1 MLSCWI
7 TVPRCIEPAGAVLFY
22 QNEDMGFLWCS
33 KLFRPCYITCISC
46 HILYFFADKSSIF
59 ANVYGKI
66 NLKNNRKNMNESN
79 QTFAGMTRYRWV
91 VCSMLF
97 LATAIN
103 YMDRQVLSL
112 TWKDFIAPEFGWND
126 TDYGLITGCFSI
138 VYAVAMLVVGKF
150 VDKVGA
156 RRGYLWAI
164 GLWSAGACLHAFCGI
179 ATNGL
184 LGGEW
189 LTGFE
194 GARQNLSTLQTVADG
209 VWTVST
215 VSVWLFLAARCVL
228 AIGESGNFPAAIKI
242 TAEYFPKKDRGFATS
257 VFNSGAQIGALL
269 APFVIPLLARC
280 WGWEMSFLL
289 VGAVGFV
296 WMGVWVYVYDVPQ
309 KSKHVNAAELAYIE
323 QDAAVDA
330 SLTERTEEVKSA
342 KGISIWKCLTY
353 RQTWAVVAGRFLPD
367 GVWWFFLFWAPAYV
381 HDVYGYSSDSTTG
394 VLLIFTLYL
403 ISMLSIIGG
412 YLPTWFVGRKGMN
425 PYAGRMRA
433 MLIYAFFPLIGLVAQ
448 PLGSWS
454 YWFPIVIIGIIGA
467 AHQSWSANV
476 YSVVGDMFPKSAV
489 ATVTGIGGMSGGIGC
504 LLFNVCSGML
514 FTYSKETQMEF
525 LGFRGIEAGYM
536 IVFMV
541 ASLGYLLSWVIIKLL
556 VPRYQ
561 LIEE

>member
-1 MLSCWI
+1 ML
-7 TVPRCIEPAGAVLFY
+7 
-22 QNEDMGFLWCS
+22 
-33 KLFRPCYITCISC
+33 
-46 HILYFFADKSSIF
+46 FFATT
-59 ANVYGKI
+59 V
-66 NLKNNRKNMNESN
+66 
-79 QTFAGMTRYRWV
+79 
-91 VCSMLF
+91 
-97 LATAIN
+97 N
-103 YMDRQVLSL
+103 YLDRQVLSL
-112 TWKDFIAPEFGWND
+112 TWDEFIKPEFHWD
-126 TDYGLITGCFSI
+126 ESHYGTITSVFSI
-138 VYAVAMLVVGKF
+138 VYAICMLFAGRFIDWMGTKKGF
-150 VDKVGA
+150 
-156 RRGYLWAI
+156 LWAI
-164 GLWSAGACLHAFCGI
+164 GVWSAGACLHALCGVVTEHFVGLHSAAELASATGATVVTI
-179 ATNGL
+179 ATI
-184 LGGEW
+184 
-189 LTGFE
+189 
-194 GARQNLSTLQTVADG
+194 SMYC
-209 VWTVST
+209 
-215 VSVWLFLAARCVL
+215 FLAARCVL
-228 AIGESGNFPAAIKI
+228 ALGEAGNFPAAIKI

-330 SLTERTEEVKSA
+330 SLTERTEEVKPT

-394 VLLIFTLYL
+394 MLLIFTLYL

-504 LLFNVCSGML
+504 LLFNMCSGML

-561 LIEE
+561 LIKE

>member
-1 MLSCWI
+1 
-7 TVPRCIEPAGAVLFY
+7 
-22 QNEDMGFLWCS
+22 
-33 KLFRPCYITCISC
+33 
-46 HILYFFADKSSIF
+46 
-59 ANVYGKI
+59 
-66 NLKNNRKNMNESN
+66 MNESN

-112 TWKDFIAPEFGWND
+112 TWKYIISPELGY
-126 TDYGLITGCFSI
+126 TI
-138 VYAVAMLVVGKF
+138 AMLVVGKF
-150 VDKVGA
+150 IDKVGA

-194 GARQNLSTLQTVADG
+194 GARQNLSALQTVADG

-289 VGAVGFV
+289 VGAVGFI
-296 WMGVWVYVYDVPQ
+296 WMGVSVYVYDAPQ
-309 KSKHVNAAELAYIE
+309 KSKRVNAVELAYIE
-323 QDAAVDA
+323 QDAATDA
-330 SLTERTEEVKSA
+330 SMAEGAEEAKPA
-342 KGISIWKCLTY
+342 KGIGIWKCLTY

-394 VLLIFTLYL
+394 MLLIFTFDRVVGEAFRQLVVL
-403 ISMLSIIGG
+403 VSHRDNRHHRVGASELERECLFRGG
-412 YLPTWFVGRKGMN
+412 RHVPQVCRGHGDRHRRHVGRYRLPAVQHVFRYAVHVFKGN
-425 PYAGRMRA
+425 TDGVFGLLGYRSR
-433 MLIYAFFPLIGLVAQ
+433 LYDSIYG
-448 PLGSWS
+448 
-454 YWFPIVIIGIIGA
+454 
-467 AHQSWSANV
+467 
-476 YSVVGDMFPKSAV
+476 SVVGIPVELGDFH
-489 ATVTGIGGMSGGIGC
+489 TLGGA
-504 LLFNVCSGML
+504 LP
-514 FTYSKETQMEF
+514 TD
-525 LGFRGIEAGYM
+525 
-536 IVFMV
+536 
-541 ASLGYLLSWVIIKLL
+541 
-556 VPRYQ
+556 
-561 LIEE
+561 

>member
-1 MLSCWI
+1 MERHGLRSYHGLLLHRLC
-7 TVPRCIEPAGAVLFY
+7 RRHA
-22 QNEDMGFLWCS
+22 
-33 KLFRPCYITCISC
+33 R
-46 HILYFFADKSSIF
+46 
-59 ANVYGKI
+59 
-66 NLKNNRKNMNESN
+66 R
-79 QTFAGMTRYRWV
+79 
-91 VCSMLF
+91 
-97 LATAIN
+97 
-103 YMDRQVLSL
+103 RQVCRQ
-112 TWKDFIAPEFGWND
+112 G
-126 TDYGLITGCFSI
+126 
-138 VYAVAMLVVGKF
+138 
-150 VDKVGA
+150 GA

-257 VFNSGAQIGALL
+257 VFNSGAQIEPCSLL
-269 APFVIPLLARC
+269 FVIPLLARC

-367 GVWWFFLFWAPAYV
+367 GVWWFSFSGHRLTCMTSMAIVRIPRRGVAHFHPLPHFDALHHWWLPAHV
-381 HDVYGYSSDSTTG
+381 VRGAQRDEPVCRAHACHAHLC
-394 VLLIFTLYL
+394 LL
-403 ISMLSIIGG
+403 
-412 YLPTWFVGRKGMN
+412 
-425 PYAGRMRA
+425 
-433 MLIYAFFPLIGLVAQ
+433 PLIGLVAQ
-448 PLGSWS
+448 P
-454 YWFPIVIIGIIGA
+454 
-467 AHQSWSANV
+467 
-476 YSVVGDMFPKSAV
+476 
-489 ATVTGIGGMSGGIGC
+489 
-504 LLFNVCSGML
+504 
-514 FTYSKETQMEF
+514 
-525 LGFRGIEAGYM
+525 
-536 IVFMV
+536 
-541 ASLGYLLSWVIIKLL
+541 
-556 VPRYQ
+556 
-561 LIEE
+561 

>member
-1 MLSCWI
+1 ML
-7 TVPRCIEPAGAVLFY
+7 GMGDVL
-22 QNEDMGFLWCS
+22 
-33 KLFRPCYITCISC
+33 P
-46 HILYFFADKSSIF
+46 
-59 ANVYGKI
+59 
-66 NLKNNRKNMNESN
+66 
-79 QTFAGMTRYRWV
+79 
-91 VCSMLF
+91 
-97 LATAIN
+97 
-103 YMDRQVLSL
+103 
-112 TWKDFIAPEFGWND
+112 
-126 TDYGLITGCFSI
+126 
-138 VYAVAMLVVGKF
+138 
-150 VDKVGA
+150 
-156 RRGYLWAI
+156 
-164 GLWSAGACLHAFCGI
+164 
-179 ATNGL
+179 
-184 LGGEW
+184 LGGCRRFH
-189 LTGFE
+189 L
-194 GARQNLSTLQTVADG
+194 DG
-209 VWTVST
+209 
-215 VSVWLFLAARCVL
+215 R
-228 AIGESGNFPAAIKI
+228 
-242 TAEYFPKKDRGFATS
+242 
-257 VFNSGAQIGALL
+257 
-269 APFVIPLLARC
+269 
-280 WGWEMSFLL
+280 
-289 VGAVGFV
+289 
-296 WMGVWVYVYDVPQ
+296 WVYVYDAPQ
-309 KSKHVNAAELAYIE
+309 KSKRVNAVELAYIE
-323 QDAAVDA
+323 QDAATDA
-330 SLTERTEEVKSA
+330 SMAEGAEEAKPA
-342 KGISIWKCLTY
+342 KGIGIWKCLTY

-394 VLLIFTLYL
+394 MLLIFTLYL

-504 LLFNVCSGML
+504 LLFNMCSGML

-561 LIEE
+561 LIKE

>member
-1 MLSCWI
+1 
-7 TVPRCIEPAGAVLFY
+7 
-22 QNEDMGFLWCS
+22 
-33 KLFRPCYITCISC
+33 
-46 HILYFFADKSSIF
+46 
-59 ANVYGKI
+59 
-66 NLKNNRKNMNESN
+66 MNGSN

-138 VYAVAMLVVGKF
+138 VYAIAMLVVGKF
-150 VDKVGA
+150 IDKVGA

-209 VWTVST
+209 MWTVST

-330 SLTERTEEVKSA
+330 SLTERTEEVKPT

-394 VLLIFTLYL
+394 MLLIFTLYL

-412 YLPTWFVGRKGMN
+412 YLR
-425 PYAGRMRA
+425 
-433 MLIYAFFPLIGLVAQ
+433 
-448 PLGSWS
+448 GSWG
-454 YWFPIVIIGIIGA
+454 VKG
-467 AHQSWSANV
+467 
-476 YSVVGDMFPKSAV
+476 
-489 ATVTGIGGMSGGIGC
+489 
-504 LLFNVCSGML
+504 
-514 FTYSKETQMEF
+514 
-525 LGFRGIEAGYM
+525 
-536 IVFMV
+536 
-541 ASLGYLLSWVIIKLL
+541 
-556 VPRYQ
+556 
-561 LIEE
+561 

>member
-1 MLSCWI
+1 
-7 TVPRCIEPAGAVLFY
+7 
-22 QNEDMGFLWCS
+22 
-33 KLFRPCYITCISC
+33 
-46 HILYFFADKSSIF
+46 
-59 ANVYGKI
+59 
-66 NLKNNRKNMNESN
+66 MNGSN
-79 QTFAGMTRYRWV
+79 HTFAGMTRYRWV

-138 VYAVAMLVVGKF
+138 VYAIAMLVVGKF
-150 VDKVGA
+150 IDKVGA

-209 VWTVST
+209 MWTVST

-330 SLTERTEEVKSA
+330 SLTERTEEVKPT

-394 VLLIFTLYL
+394 MLLIFTLYL

-504 LLFNVCSGML
+504 LLFNMCSGML

-541 ASLGYLLSWVIIKLL
+541 ASLGYLLSWMIIKLL

-561 LIEE
+561 LIKE